1 MCKTVIPR
9 TFLAIDIPAEGTI
22 MGKGS
27 WLPMGIALA
36 LLTTGCAT
44 EREWTTWR
52 AHPTHYANG
61 NHMAFSVTNMVGGAP
76 RVTPELVQ
84 TAKREGWWGR
94 NMPSDAQLANVSG
107 TWEGTWTG
115 YGLQRVP
122 RSGIAIGT
130 FQLNGGATGE
140 GRLSMS
146 DAQVAEGVPL
156 ALREGSSMGVP
167 VQISVSETEMW
178 VNNAETRRPFAA
190 IFVLEGDR
198 LVGNF
203 LYTGSPVRVELTRQ
217 R

>member
-76 RVTPELVQ
+76 RVT
-84 TAKREGWWGR
+84 
-94 NMPSDAQLANVSG
+94 SDAQLANVSG

-122 RSGIAIGT
+122 RRGIATGT

-156 ALREGSSMGVP
+156 ALRESSSMGVP

>member
-1 MCKTVIPR
+1 MT
-9 TFLAIDIPAEGTI
+9 

-27 WLPMGIALA
+27 WLSMSIALA
-36 LLTTGCAT
+36 LLSSGCAT
-44 EREWTTWR
+44 EREWATWR

-61 NHMAFSVTNMVGGAP
+61 NHMAFSVTNMVAGAP

-94 NMPSDAQLANVSG
+94 NMPSDAQLANVNG
-107 TWEGTWTG
+107 NWQGTWTG

-122 RSGIAIGT
+122 RGGLAAGT
-130 FQLNGGATGE
+130 FELKSGATGE
-140 GRLSMS
+140 GWLSMS
-146 DAQVAEGVPL
+146 DAQVAEGVPI

-167 VQISVSETEMW
+167 VQIAVSETEMW

-190 IFVLEGDR
+190 IFVLQGDR
-198 LVGNF
+198 LVGSF

-217 R
+217 P

>member
-1 MCKTVIPR
+1 
-9 TFLAIDIPAEGTI
+9 
-22 MGKGS
+22 
-27 WLPMGIALA
+27 
-36 LLTTGCAT
+36 
-44 EREWTTWR
+44 
-52 AHPTHYANG
+52 
-61 NHMAFSVTNMVGGAP
+61 
-76 RVTPELVQ
+76 
-84 TAKREGWWGR
+84 
-94 NMPSDAQLANVSG
+94 
-107 TWEGTWTG
+107 
-115 YGLQRVP
+115 
-122 RSGIAIGT
+122 
-130 FQLNGGATGE
+130 
-140 GRLSMS
+140 MS

>member
-1 MCKTVIPR
+1 MEKR
-9 TFLAIDIPAEGTI
+9 
-22 MGKGS
+22 S

-36 LLTTGCAT
+36 LLLTACAT
-44 EREWTTWR
+44 EREWATWR

-61 NHMAFSVTNMVGGAP
+61 NHMSFSVTSMVAGAP
-76 RVTPELVQ
+76 RVTPELAQ

-94 NMPSDAQLANVSG
+94 NLPSDAQLADVTG

-122 RSGIAIGT
+122 RSGVATGT
-130 FQLNGGATGE
+130 FTLKGATGA

-156 ALREGSSMGVP
+156 ALRENSSVGVP
-167 VQISVSETEMW
+167 VEISVSETEMW
-178 VNNAETRRPFAA
+178 VNNAEPRRPFAA
-190 IFVLEGDR
+190 IFVLDGDR
-198 LVGNF
+198 LVGSF
-203 LYTGSPVRVELTRQ
+203 LYTGSPVRIELTRQ

>member
-1 MCKTVIPR
+1 VIPR
-9 TFLAIDIPAEGTI
+9 TFLAIDTPPEGTI

-27 WLPMGIALA
+27 WLSMGIAVA
-36 LLTTGCAT
+36 LLSTGCAT
-44 EREWTTWR
+44 EREWATWR

-76 RVTPELVQ
+76 LVTPEMVQ

-94 NMPSDAQLANVSG
+94 NMPSDAQLANVTG

-115 YGLQRVP
+115 YGLQRMP
-122 RSGIAIGT
+122 RSGIATGT

-140 GRLSMS
+140 GRLSIS
-146 DAQVAEGVPL
+146 DGQVAEGIPL

-178 VNNAETRRPFAA
+178 VNNAQPQRPFAA
-190 IFVLEGDR
+190 IFVLKGDR
-198 LVGNF
+198 LVGSF
-203 LYTGSPVRVELTRQ
+203 LHTGSPVRVELVRQ